1 MKLGLEV
8 IIAITL
14 SIGMIMG
21 YIMGVRVI
29 ARRVGLRL
37 FRMKDD
43 VLSKITE
50 TDFSEEFE
58 TGKEIHDYIEG
69 LWNTAMDE
77 EFKDKKEEEV

>member
-29 ARRVGLRL
+29 AKRVGTRL
-37 FRMKDD
+37 FRMRDD
-43 VLSKITE
+43 VLSKIKEAKRGDFKNLAEFHNFVESVWE
-50 TDFSEEFE
+50 TSME
-58 TGKEIHDYIEG
+58 K
-69 LWNTAMDE
+69 
-77 EFKDKKEEEV
+77 EFKDKKDDE